1 MNSQMY
7 DQDRTDSFRQA
18 FDQFTGPDPAA
29 TGENPFEAYNRVESQ
44 EQSQGGYVDED
55 SQMKQE
61 EDNLFKF
68 N

>member
-7 DQDRTDSFRQA
+7 DNDRTDSFRQA

-29 TGENPFEAYNRVESQ
+29 TGENPFEAYNKVDSSQ
-44 EQSQGGYVDED
+44 EQSQGGFADD
-55 SQMKQE
+55 QMKIG
-61 EDNLFKF
+61 EDEIFKF